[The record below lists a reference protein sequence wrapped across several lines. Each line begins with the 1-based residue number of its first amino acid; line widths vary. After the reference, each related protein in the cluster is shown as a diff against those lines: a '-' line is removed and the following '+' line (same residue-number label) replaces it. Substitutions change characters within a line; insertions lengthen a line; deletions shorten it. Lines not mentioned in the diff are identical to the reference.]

1 MATQSFEQ
9 LTVWQKAHQFVL
21 SIYTI
26 TKKFPKEEVFSLVS
40 QMRRSASS
48 ITANIAEGYTR
59 IGSKEKLRFYN
70 ISQGSLEETRNF
82 IILSKDLGYISSEDK
97 NKLDEQTAEVS
108 RMINAYCKGIL
119 SKTNDNTT
127 KLL

>member
-1 MATQSFEQ
+1 MATQTFEQ

-21 SIYTI
+21 SVYII
-26 TKKFPKEEVFSLVS
+26 TRRYPKEEIFSLVN
-40 QMRRSASS
+40 QMRRAASS

-82 IILSKDLGYISSEDK
+82 IILSKDLGYITSEEK
-97 NKLDEQTAEVS
+97 NSLSEQASEVS
-108 RMINAYCKGIL
+108 RMLNAYCKGIL
-119 SKTNDNTT
+119 NKTNITT
-127 KLL
+127 T